1 MANRRKTELM
11 AHLEGAAPARE
22 PVTGWRDTFPRAP
35 TSSSAR
41 YQRKTYL
48 LEPGMVD
55 EIAILAAR
63 EGVPLNELVRFLL
76 RHALDEV
83 AAGRLDLP
91 IEVVTVQTR
100 RLAP

>member
-1 MANRRKTELM
+1 MANRKNNLM
-11 AHLEGAAPARE
+11 VHLEGATPARE
-22 PVTGWRDTFPRAP
+22 PTTGWRDAFPRAP
-35 TSSSAR
+35 APAPAR

-48 LEPGMVD
+48 LEPGMVE
-55 EIAILAAR
+55 EIAALAAR

-83 AAGRLDLP
+83 AAGRLELP

-100 RLAP
+100 HLAP